1 MPGSAVT
8 VSRFRADGA
17 THSDSGVLQDASD
30 TAASI
35 GNDHLA
41 IADIGLT
48 SRPLSVDAA
57 QVAASVRV
65 DSRRPLT
72 IVRVPESITPRR
84 FRARFAAADS
94 SWKIEGLL

>member
-30 TAASI
+30 TAANI
-35 GNDHLA
+35 GNDHPA

-57 QVAASVRV
+57 QVGRIGSSRFPAAIDHCSGPRV
-65 DSRRPLT
+65 HNATPISSEIRR
-72 IVRVPESITPRR
+72 RR
-84 FRARFAAADS
+84 QQL
-94 SWKIEGLL
+94 EN